1 MKSEDKPITLIDF
14 HAKWCSP
21 CQTMEPIIERIEME
35 FGNVVQ
41 VLKVDVDDFPKLAQ
55 HYKVQNVPT
64 FVLVKDEKIVW
75 QKAGI
80 ITFRE
85 FKKVFSDSH

>member
-14 HAKWCSP
+14 YANWCSP
-21 CQTMEPIIERIEME
+21 CQTMEPIIERIETE
-35 FGNVVQ
+35 FEKILQ
-41 VLKVDVDDFPKLAQ
+41 VMKVNVDDLPRFAQ

-75 QKAGI
+75 QKAGV

-85 FKKVFSDSH
+85 LKKVISDSL